1 MSEPEI
7 QTSLRLTQFSHGS
20 GCGCKISPAVLDE
33 ILKGHA
39 PQNSFANLLVG
50 TESKDD
56 AAILDIG
63 NEECLISTTDFFT
76 PIVDDAFDFGR
87 ISAANA
93 ISDVYAMGGKPILAL
108 AILGFPVE
116 KIPAE
121 VAREIIAGAKAICKE
136 ANIPLAGGHSI
147 DSLEPIFGLSVN
159 GLVKKK
165 NIRRNN
171 AGKAG
176 DLLYMTKSLGTGII
190 ATAHKRAKVL
200 DADLKRAVDVMTQLN
215 SIGSVLSDFEPVHA
229 MTDITGFGLLGHLI
243 EICEGSR
250 LSAELDYKNIPLLEN
265 LEYYTNQF
273 IIPDNAYR
281 NWNAF
286 EKKVSGVSGPSFIP
300 LCDPQTSGGLLIS
313 VDPSFE
319 EEIKKFGL
327 SFQKPIGRLLESKDF
342 LVSVIGG
349 N

>member
-1 MSEPEI
+1 MSESELKA
-7 QTSLRLTQFSHGS
+7 SLRLTQYSHGA

-39 PQNSFANLLVG
+39 PQKLFANLLVG

-56 AAILDIG
+56 AAVLDVG
-63 NEECLISTTDFFT
+63 TEECLISTTDFFT

-87 ISAANA
+87 IAAANA

-108 AILGFPVE
+108 AILGFPVD

-136 ANIPLAGGHSI
+136 ADIPLAGGHSI
-147 DSLEPIFGLSVN
+147 NSLEPIFGLSVN

-171 AGKAG
+171 SAKAG
-176 DLLYMTKSLGTGII
+176 DLLYLTKSLGTGII
-190 ATAHKRAKVL
+190 ATALKRGKALEK
-200 DADLKRAVDVMTQLN
+200 DLKRSVEIMTQLN
-215 SIGSVLSDFEPVHA
+215 SIGAVLAENEEIHA

-243 EICEGSR
+243 EMCEGSG

-265 LEYYTNQF
+265 LEYYTSQF
-273 IIPDNAYR
+273 ILPDNTYR

-286 EKKVSGVSGPSFIP
+286 EKKVNGVSGPEFIP

-313 VDPSFE
+313 VAPSFKQ
-319 EEIKKFGL
+319 EIKKFGL
-327 SFQKPIGRLLESKDF
+327 SFEKPIGRLLDSKEF
-342 LVSVIGG
+342 LVTVIGAD
-349 N
+349 

>member
-1 MSEPEI
+1 MNETELK
-7 QTSLRLTQFSHGS
+7 QAVRLTQFSHGA

-39 PQNSFANLLVG
+39 PQQNFANLLVG

-56 AAILDIG
+56 AAILDLG

-87 ISAANA
+87 IAAANA

-116 KIPAE
+116 KISSDI
-121 VAREIIAGAKAICKE
+121 AREIIAGAKAICKE

-171 AGKAG
+171 SAKNG
-176 DLLYMTKSLGTGII
+176 DLLYLSKPIGTGII
-190 ATAHKRAKVL
+190 GTALKRGKVQ
-200 DADLKRAVDVMTQLN
+200 DVDLKKAVDVMTQLN
-215 SIGSVLSDFEPVHA
+215 SIGAVLSGFEQVHA
-229 MTDITGFGLLGHLI
+229 ITDVTGFGLLGHLI
-243 EICEGSR
+243 EICEGSG
-250 LSAELDYKNIPLLEN
+250 LSAEVNYKDIPLLPN
-265 LEYYTNQF
+265 LEYYMNQF
-273 IIPDNAYR
+273 IIPDNTYR

-286 EKKVSGVSGPSFIP
+286 EKKVSGITGPAFIP

-313 VDPSFE
+313 VDPTFE
-319 EEIKKFGL
+319 AEMQKIDACFE
-327 SFQKPIGRLLESKDF
+327 KPIGRLFKATET
-342 LVSVIGG
+342 LVSVIGAD
-349 N
+349 